1 MGMGSDFDASGLNGL
16 VWDDASQSFVLDPA
30 VGQTA
35 SPIPQASE
43 PVPQAPAPTYDNE
56 GTQITDPNIIAS
68 MNGEVA
74 PDWHGQASMTE
85 AARMLAMIGQAPT
98 PENGV
103 NTAQDYRTP
112 PMVAPQETDT
122 TPAWM
127 QGSIPQW
134 SGAPAPQTPAPQTPA
149 ASGGLSPE
157 LETFYRRLV
166 SDRAQ
171 GRTDPAGYD
180 WKTDATVPDYAIPK
194 GYSRIP
200 PAGTT
205 TGGTSNPQAPYQ
217 PPQGRQA
224 PPQMYTPPQ
233 WNNTVMPMGAGI
245 PQTGLN
251 GANGHFGRQAEM
263 VDLAAGLRNIA
274 ANSQGS

>member
-1 MGMGSDFDASGLNGL
+1 
-16 VWDDASQSFVLDPA
+16 
-30 VGQTA
+30 
-35 SPIPQASE
+35 
-43 PVPQAPAPTYDNE
+43 
-56 GTQITDPNIIAS
+56 
-68 MNGEVA
+68 
-74 PDWHGQASMTE
+74 
-85 AARMLAMIGQAPT
+85 MIGQAPT

-134 SGAPAPQTPAPQTPA
+134 SGAPAPQTPA

-180 WKTDATVPDYAIPK
+180 WKTDATVPDYAIPR

-217 PPQGRQA
+217 PPQGQQA

>member
-1 MGMGSDFDASGLNGL
+1 MGMGSEFDLSGLNGL

-30 VGQTA
+30 VGQA
-35 SPIPQASE
+35 PAQAA
-43 PVPQAPAPTYDNE
+43 PQAPQNDYVGDTSE
-56 GTQITDPNIIAS
+56 GGANYGQEVRGDMGDAYQPINNSSNPNFNS
-68 MNGEVA
+68 G
-74 PDWHGQASMTE
+74 S
-85 AARMLAMIGQAPT
+85 AAT
-98 PENGV
+98 PE
-103 NTAQDYRTP
+103 
-112 PMVAPQETDT
+112 
-122 TPAWM
+122 WM

-134 SGAPAPQTPAPQTPA
+134 NGGQSASPPNLPATQPPS
-149 ASGGLSPE
+149 ASGGGSSDLD
-157 LETFYRRLV
+157 TFYRRLV

-233 WNNTVMPMGAGI
+233 WNNTVVPMGAGI